1 MYWSDLVA
9 QTKNGI
15 WKRQKTENSL
25 VRRQWNPFHQIR
37 PSMPQIWNYLLSSAS
52 TMEGRLGWIGNDLQP
67 HGSTCSGIGYCPG
80 SVWEPNCIVL
90 GVDNQVQKVAPGG
103 QICTKRVLSCS
114 LWPWDPRNSRGATW
128 QHNSVWSQKWVN
140 FPAAE
145 QSQPQATEL
154 QSMSNSLRTKQWQF
168 LAVPIYL
175 GCASVW

>member
-1 MYWSDLVA
+1 MEEIEDTKQLDKKTVEPIPPN
-9 QTKNGI
+9 QTKHATNLNLFTLI
-15 WKRQKTENSL
+15 CI
-25 VRRQWNPFHQIR
+25 HH
-37 PSMPQIWNYLLSSAS
+37 
-52 TMEGRLGWIGNDLQP
+52 GRLGSIGNDLQP

-90 GVDNQVQKVAPGG
+90 GADNQVQKVAPGG

-128 QHNSVWSQKWVN
+128 QHNSVRSHKWVN

-168 LAVPIYL
+168 LVVPFYL